1 MHQIV
6 DEACRHLRLALEQ
19 QPDATVYESC
29 LVQLMAFQ
37 GKQVSAGKQL
47 ADVANDVAPSVSR
60 AELRLHWL
68 QRHQPGEVA
77 ARGAAAATLLELDPA
92 SPRGAA
98 ELHWQLRTAA
108 AAAAAAAAPAAA
120 AAAAAPPPAV
130 AARRKT
136 LPLAR
141 VLLLAAEHVEVRRA
155 DPCAWRLLADTLTA
169 LADLPPSGGGGG
181 APAALWWAGVRGW
194 WVEAC
199 FHDAEAPVIGSAEEL
214 RWERARTARAL
225 QAALGGDEDAELA
238 AVAGI

>member
-6 DEACRHLRLALEQ
+6 DEACRHLRRALEQ
-19 QPDATVYESC
+19 QPDSTVYESC
-29 LVQLMAFQ
+29 LVQLLAFQ
-37 GKQVSAGKQL
+37 GQRASAGRQL
-47 ADVANDVAPSVSR
+47 ADVAINVAPSVSR

-98 ELHWQLRTAA
+98 ELHWQLRTATAA
-108 AAAAAAAAPAAA
+108 AAAAAAAAPAT
-120 AAAAAPPPAV
+120 AV
-130 AARRKT
+130 AARCKT

-141 VLLLAAEHVEVRRA
+141 ALLLAAEHVEVRRA

-169 LADLPPSGGGGG
+169 LADLPPSDDGSGGPC
-181 APAALWWAGVRGW
+181 AEWWGGVRDW

-199 FHDAEAPVIGSAEEL
+199 FHDAEEPIIGTAVEL
-214 RWERARTARAL
+214 RRERARTARAL
-225 QAALGGDEDAELA
+225 QAALGGGDEDAELA
-238 AVAGI
+238 AVVGVV